1 MTDTIDADQLARLKR
16 VRERAYAPY
25 SGFHV
30 AAAVESE
37 AGDHYFGCNVEV
49 AHFKS
54 VCAEASAI
62 SAMIAGGGRR
72 LQRVVIL
79 TSGDEPCP
87 PCGDCRQRLR
97 EFADGDAEILLI
109 DEQGR
114 ARRRY
119 TVDELLPEAF
129 GGDLLSPR

>member
-1 MTDTIDADQLARLKR
+1 MTQAIDADQLARLKR

-30 AAAVESE
+30 AAVVETE
-37 AGDHYFGCNVEV
+37 DGDRFFGCNVEV

-72 LQRVVIL
+72 LRRVVIL

-97 EFADGDAEILLI
+97 EFADDDAEILLI
-109 DEQGR
+109 DDQGR
-114 ARRRY
+114 TCRRY
-119 TVDELLPEAF
+119 TVDQLLPDAF
-129 GGDLLSPR
+129 GGDFLSPR